1 MNADASTLAAANPPS
16 ARAPW
21 WEIPALAGRML
32 WRHWP
37 PLVFW
42 FFAMRLG
49 YDLMR
54 KASLWLAEHSVLLSY
69 AAVALMIVVQLAAT
83 IAMFLSLRPSMPSL
97 RSNPRNPLATP
108 TALPDRNDWTHAL
121 SVALLP
127 FFAYYATWGLLD
139 GIRRDFYLNY
149 FFGVSFDARERLF
162 DILSARG
169 LWIALLVSAAVRW
182 FAKRQRARSDHLGW
196 SLLVIACEA
205 YWIFVGAAAIAALW
219 SLWDDWWKGTV
230 AYAAAESWWRNPFA
244 FSLSLAP
251 LRAVIDPLWLFVKT
265 LASAMLLPL
274 VWLAITA
281 IVYGIDLRRRQ
292 SIDAADERLDSLAQ
306 RYQGLHLFWHKLI
319 ERFSAGWHSKGVPVV
334 NSIRLVL
341 RAGLPALLVLCL
353 GWTLLD
359 AIDAWGWPLLMQWLG
374 PMDPM
379 RSQMIAQPLLALVDG
394 PLSLRPSLFTQIL
407 RVVLLAATFDRAL
420 ARIRAR

>member
-1 MNADASTLAAANPPS
+1 MNPTASTLPTEGLADNGPQ
-16 ARAPW
+16 ARW
-21 WEIPALAGRML
+21 REIPALAGRML

-37 PLVFW
+37 PLLFW
-42 FFAMRLG
+42 FFTMRLG

-54 KASLWLAEHSVLLSY
+54 EASLWLAERSVLLSY

-83 IAMFLSLRPSMPSL
+83 IAMFLSLRPSMSSL
-97 RSNPRNPLATP
+97 RVGGTSAATA
-108 TALPDRNDWTHAL
+108 ALPARNDWSHAL
-121 SVALLP
+121 SIALLP

-149 FFGVSFDARERLF
+149 LFGVGFDARERLF
-162 DILSARG
+162 DILSVRG
-169 LWIALLVSAAVRW
+169 LWIALVVSAAVRW

-219 SLWDDWWKGTV
+219 AMFDAWWKGTL
-230 AYAAAESWWRNPFA
+230 AYTSAQNWWKNPFVLSM
-244 FSLSLAP
+244 SLVPVRSVLDP
-251 LRAVIDPLWLFVKT
+251 VWQFLRT

-292 SIDAADERLDSLAQ
+292 HIDAADARLDALAA
-306 RYQGLHLFWHKLI
+306 RYRGLHLLWHKLI
-319 ERFSAGWHSKGVPVV
+319 QRFSAGWHKKGVPVV

-341 RAGLPALLVLCL
+341 RAGLPALLVLGV

-359 AIDAWGWPLLMQWLG
+359 FIDAWGWPLLMRWLG

-379 RSQMIAQPLLALVDG
+379 HSQRIAQPLLALVDG
-394 PLSLRPSLFTQIL
+394 PLSLRPALFTQVL